1 MPVINLSISD
11 LSQDP
16 IERSRPYLDPERVS
30 FYIEHLDDSTPV
42 IVFNIDGAL
51 LLADG
56 HHRVAAAKQLG
67 RTTIAADVRKG
78 QRSDAL
84 QFAIDMAQHQR
95 PLTKEQILDAIAKRG
110 QRPESDK

>member
-1 MPVINLSISD
+1 MPIVDLSISD
-11 LSQDP
+11 LAQDS
-16 IERSRPYLDPERVS
+16 IDRSRPYLDPERVS
-30 FYIEHLDDSTPV
+30 YYVEHLDESSPV
-42 IVFNIDGAL
+42 VVFDINGAL

-56 HHRVAAAKQLG
+56 HHRVAAAKRLG
-67 RTTIAADVRKG
+67 RATIAADVRKG

-95 PLTKEQILDAIAKRG
+95 RLTKEQILDAIAQRG